1 MDKGGIGKGLGE
13 MAKGLFKPKKKSGV
27 INAVHNSNIK
37 DDILQ
42 VWTSF
47 LTKHIVHIGIFNLYA

>member
-1 MDKGGIGKGLGE
+1 MMDKGGIGKGLGE

-42 VWTSF
+42 V
-47 LTKHIVHIGIFNLYA
+47 